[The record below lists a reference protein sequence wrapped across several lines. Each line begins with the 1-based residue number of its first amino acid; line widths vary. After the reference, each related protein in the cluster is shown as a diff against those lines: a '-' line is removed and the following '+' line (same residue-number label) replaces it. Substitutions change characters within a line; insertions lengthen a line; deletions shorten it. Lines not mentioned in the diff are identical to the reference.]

1 MIIISLLLLYY
12 NDDDMMISLLLDLG
26 FRFPKKGKSSEFN
39 PRDNEQVK
47 SSPAVKVWS
56 HGGSNLN
63 PKTAQ

>member
-39 PRDNEQVK
+39 SRDDE
-47 SSPAVKVWS
+47 
-56 HGGSNLN
+56 LII
-63 PKTAQ
+63 